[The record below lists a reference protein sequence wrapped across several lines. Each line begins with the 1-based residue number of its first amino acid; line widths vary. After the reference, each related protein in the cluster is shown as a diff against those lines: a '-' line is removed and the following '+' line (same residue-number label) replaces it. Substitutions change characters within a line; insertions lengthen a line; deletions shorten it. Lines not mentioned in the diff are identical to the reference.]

1 MNVFQK
7 KFLQPALR
15 SLGARAGLEFADRSS
30 SNLISSC
37 SAPLG
42 RSSDSKAS
50 LSVWDGS
57 DSSSAR
63 KYLASSCN
71 QGGKEQLD

>member
-1 MNVFQK
+1 MKVFQK

-30 SNLISSC
+30 SNLTSSC

-50 LSVWDGS
+50 LSVCDGS
-57 DSSSAR
+57 DSNSAK
-63 KYLASSCN
+63 KYLANSY
-71 QGGKEQLD
+71 KENDKK